1 MNMVLSVPADF
12 RVGPESSRAELEL
25 HDGFRESFQVFFLRE
40 LAGTASL
47 NGLHLSLAEGQA
59 AETGRQL
66 GAVEE
71 LAILGADG
79 AQGVA
84 GLATNA
90 AVEGRATERTVLLSL
105 GAVGSEGV
113 GKSSDRR
120 GGVDARSVV
129 DGLCRIGG

>member
-1 MNMVLSVPADF
+1 MNLF
-12 RVGPESSRAELEL
+12 R
-25 HDGFRESFQVFFLRE
+25 FFLRE

-47 NGLHLSLAEGQA
+47 NGLHLSLAEGQTT
-59 AETGRQL
+59 ETGRQL

-71 LAILGADG
+71 LAVLGADG

-84 GLATNA
+84 RLATNA
-90 AVEGRATERTVLLSL
+90 AGEGRTTERTVLLSL
-105 GAVGSEGV
+105 SAVGGEGV